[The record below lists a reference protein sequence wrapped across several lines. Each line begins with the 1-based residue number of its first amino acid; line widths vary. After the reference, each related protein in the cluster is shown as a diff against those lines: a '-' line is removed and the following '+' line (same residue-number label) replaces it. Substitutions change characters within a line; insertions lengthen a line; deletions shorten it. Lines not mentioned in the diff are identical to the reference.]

1 MDPAELIAAAAL
13 LARCEAAPVTYIEER
28 DKHQHRHVDDGST
41 RPPTFT
47 PPEPLFISNRSN
59 MLDTADQVATT
70 RAALM
75 RGHPAY
81 LGASARPLFYA

>member
-13 LARCEAAPVTYIEER
+13 LARCEAASATYIER

-47 PPEPLFISNRSN
+47 PPEPPFTSNRST
-59 MLDTADQVATT
+59 LDAANQVVSA
-70 RAALM
+70 RAALLP
-75 RGHPAY
+75 GHPAY
-81 LGASARPLFYA
+81 LGSATQPLLFHA